1 MTSGLVSPVGWE
13 GRRFCLFGRGRRP
26 GCGCAWVLFLVVAFV
41 VVADVESGGGFE
53 AVSCCASFVGV
64 SECKLYPVDFD
75 VEQGDCA
82 DSFKCKGLSQGK
94 IGATSLSCDVAK
106 LARIDADCG
115 ALVPAF
121 DP

>member
-1 MTSGLVSPVGWE
+1 M
-13 GRRFCLFGRGRRP
+13 
-26 GCGCAWVLFLVVAFV
+26 LFLVVVFV

-53 AVSCCASFVGV
+53 AVGRGV
-64 SECKLYPVDFD
+64 SCFVVADGECEPVHFD
-75 VEQGDCA
+75 VEQSDGA

-94 IGATSLSCDVAK
+94 IGATSLSCDVTK
-106 LARIDADCG
+106 FARIDADCG